1 MSDCSE
7 QPPSV
12 PGRDLD
18 EASAARTSRF
28 DRATLL
34 DSQSSVEPLHRTG
47 CENPSIFLLG
57 LWLTQFIFA
66 QSPPNHPETALA
78 TAASSLDHIWVRL
91 LRHPHPGTVGG
102 LIRCFLP
109 HAQPRML
116 RLLLLNGSPLAFADA
131 LPHRDNFLLQF
142 GVVKMPCLVL
152 FRTMQEYFFVDITTT
167 VQDLL
172 LQVAFQ
178 WNMQVQGLSL
188 SWQSV
193 CLSPHDFVL
202 GRDRLLFSLSWQPT
216 ILPPLASL
224 PDFAIA

>member
-7 QPPSV
+7 QPASV

-18 EASAARTSRF
+18 DVPAAETGRF
-28 DRATLL
+28 DQATLL
-34 DSQSSVEPLHRTG
+34 DSQSSVTEPLHRTG

-57 LWLTQFIFA
+57 LWLTQFIFEHS
-66 QSPPNHPETALA
+66 SPDLPETALA
-78 TAASSLDHIWVRL
+78 TAASSVDHIWVRL
-91 LRHPHPGTVGG
+91 LGHPQPDTVGG

-116 RLLLLNGSPLAFADA
+116 RLLLLNGSAVAFADA
-131 LPHRDNFLLQF
+131 LPHRRDFLLQF

-152 FRTMQEYFFVDITTT
+152 FRMQQEYFLVDITTT
-167 VQDLL
+167 IQDLL
-172 LQVAFQ
+172 VQVACH

-188 SWQSV
+188 SLRSA
-193 CLSPHDFVL
+193 CLSPDDFVL
-202 GRDRLLFSLSWQPT
+202 DRDRLLFELSWQPT

-224 PDFAIA
+224 PDLQ